1 MPNENRRGKTCV
13 VMQKTKILHFWGLKA
28 SGKLA
33 DWKKNNTFTAV
44 MKITAGFFKSQQ
56 RSKLINNHLI
66 KIIYEK
72 KIPIFCNI
80 DAVIGSMRIHSM
92 WR

>member
-28 SGKLA
+28 SGKLE

-44 MKITAGFFKSQQ
+44 MKITAGFF
-56 RSKLINNHLI
+56 
-66 KIIYEK
+66 
-72 KIPIFCNI
+72 
-80 DAVIGSMRIHSM
+80 
-92 WR
+92 